1 MFEMYFF
8 WKGRL
13 FLKKGP
19 SSQENLH
26 VDLYSP
32 SSLWCLRYP
41 LLSKVTSE
49 PSLSQISLAMHLNI
63 HRSNYYILDLHPLD
77 WEDWGRTKIL
87 IFIWIKPEVQSY
99 GCSSTV
105 PVVILIS
112 TRICFWVRT
121 HSKPESEGGKQV
133 RYLGFYNDSSCYT
146 SPSGRRLASYDSN
159 NTQQ

>member
-63 HRSNYYILDLHPLD
+63 HRFNYYILDLHPLD

-87 IFIWIKPEVQSY
+87 IFIWIKPEVQPSILWLFLY
-99 GCSSTV
+99 SPCSDFDFDQDLFLGQNTFK
-105 PVVILIS
+105 
-112 TRICFWVRT
+112 TRIGRWQT
-121 HSKPESEGGKQV
+121 SQV
-133 RYLGFYNDSSCYT
+133 LGV
-146 SPSGRRLASYDSN
+146 L
-159 NTQQ
+159 